1 MRGRRFLVTW
11 CEEDTE
17 EALKAAYQG
26 ERELE
31 FRTRLHGLWLLRSG
45 WRLLSV
51 AAAVGRL
58 VSRGRSKECPLA
70 QDGRQG
76 ARAVPY

>member
-31 FRTRLHGLWLLRSG
+31 FRTRLHGLWLL
-45 WRLLSV
+45 
-51 AAAVGRL
+51 
-58 VSRGRSKECPLA
+58 
-70 QDGRQG
+70 
-76 ARAVPY
+76 